1 MFNMPY
7 NYSTMPTATQPF
19 GYSMNNIPMTNY
31 NQSQVQQPAQNT
43 TNMIFV
49 SGYQDVVDRYQMPNT
64 SIMYKHND
72 KPILYI
78 KTLDN
83 KGQFEIKEYE
93 IVEKSHENGTKDTG
107 SIDLSTYAKTSDL
120 DGIKDE
126 IKALKEQVAKYK
138 QGGIAN
144 GTIRP
149 TTTT

>member
-19 GYSMNNIPMTNY
+19 GYSMSNMPMTNY
-31 NQSQVQQPAQNT
+31 NQPQVQQPAQNT

-49 SGYQDVVDRYQMPNT
+49 SSYQDVVDRYQMPNT

-93 IVEKSHENGTKDTG
+93 IVEKTAENCAKDVEP
-107 SIDLSTYAKTSDL
+107 IDLSTYAKTSDL

-126 IKALKEQVAKYK
+126 IKVLKEQIAKYK

-149 TTTT
+149 TSTT